1 MTLNSYPIVSFK
13 CEMAKFDILSE
24 VFATLRLR
32 SDLYFEAEL
41 GGDFSVQIPRQRRHI
56 RFHLVRQGHC
66 WLEVPGG
73 KLVELSEGDLAIV
86 PNGSEQILSR
96 SPGVPP
102 VALSALLERGAYIDG
117 VLSHG
122 SGGGVVRLLCGF
134 CQFDEGIDHPVI
146 VKLPSLVIVRPSD
159 LGAEPWAAT
168 ALRLLALE
176 SDLQGEGMTGIL
188 SRVLEIIF
196 LQSVR
201 RMHAG
206 EPQANGFIAALSDA
220 HLSRALHAMH
230 DQPDVAWTISALA
243 ELAGMSRGRFA
254 EKFTREVGAPPIGY
268 LTSWRLM
275 KARALLVNS
284 SLDMAEIAR
293 RCGYRSV
300 PSFTRRFKKV
310 FKVGPGEFRRL
321 AGSLPPQT

>member
-1 MTLNSYPIVSFK
+1 
-13 CEMAKFDILSE
+13 MAKFDIISE

-32 SDLYFEAEL
+32 SDLYFDADL
-41 GGDFSVQIPRQRRHI
+41 RGDFSVQIPRQRRHI
-56 RFHLVRQGHC
+56 RVHLMRHGRC
-66 WLEVPGG
+66 WVQVPGG
-73 KLVELSEGDLAIV
+73 QPVELCEGDLAII

-96 SPGVPP
+96 SPRLPP
-102 VALSALLERGAYIDG
+102 VLLSHLLERGAYVNG

-122 SGGGVVRLLCGF
+122 VGDRVSRLLCGF

-146 VKLPSLVIVRPSD
+146 ANLPPVMIVRPSD
-159 LGAEPWAAT
+159 LGAEPWATA

-176 SDLQGEGMTGIL
+176 SDLQGEGMSGIL

-201 RMHAG
+201 RIQAG
-206 EPQANGFIAALSDA
+206 DPQTNGFIAALGDK
-220 HLSRALHAMH
+220 HLSRALQAIHG
-230 DQPDVAWTISALA
+230 QPDAAWTISALA

-254 EKFTREVGAPPIGY
+254 DKFTREVGVPPIGY

-284 SLDMAEIAR
+284 SLDMAEVAQ

-310 FKVGPGEFRRL
+310 FGVGPGEFRRS
-321 AGSLPPQT
+321 AGSS